1 MSWTKTQANGYDIY
15 TTSAL
20 TLADNGDA
28 TAEVV
33 AVTAVI
39 PDGVN
44 WEDTKFPVNADMTV
58 AAGAAV
64 TCDMILQTSS
74 TGTTSDDVVGDNSAT
89 PSWVDSVAIDINI
102 LAGGTANHSKECD
115 ASSVYA
121 PYARFAIK
129 TAATDLTDAAGRCVV
144 SFAHKPSKPTNVGL
158 SGNDI
163 GGDGTT
169 GIGPD
174 PS

>member
-1 MSWTKTQANGYDIY
+1 MAWTKTSKNGYDIY

-28 TAEVV
+28 TAEIV
-33 AVTAVI
+33 AVTDAF
-39 PDGVN
+39 PDGVD
-44 WEDTKFPVNADMTV
+44 WEDKKFPVNADMTV
-58 AAGAAV
+58 VAGAAV

-74 TGTTSDDVVGDNSAT
+74 SGTVSDDVVGDNSTT

-115 ASSVYA
+115 ASSIHA

-129 TAATDLTDAAGRCVV
+129 TAATDLTDDAGRCIV
-144 SFAHKPSKPTNVGL
+144 SFAVKPDSPVNLGMAAGDFGGVGA
-158 SGNDI
+158 
-163 GGDGTT
+163 
-169 GIGPD
+169 D

>member
-1 MSWTKTQANGYDIY
+1 MMSWTKTQANGYDIY

-20 TLADNGDA
+20 TLADNAG
-28 TAEVV
+28 TNAEVV
-33 AVTAVI
+33 AVTAAI

-44 WEDTKFPVNADMTV
+44 WENVKFPVNADMTV

-74 TGTTSDDVVGDNSAT
+74 TGTTSDDVIGTGSAVT
-89 PSWVDSVAIDINI
+89 PSWVDSVAIDIDI

-144 SFAHKPSKPTNVGL
+144 SFAHKPSKPNNEGLASGDFSGVGK
-158 SGNDI
+158 
-163 GGDGTT
+163 
-169 GIGPD
+169 D